1 MRKHPALARIGVGPK
16 ERREKEKMYNPEIET
31 MPRDKLRKLQEER
44 LKNILAYVY
53 ERVPFYREKLD
64 EAGVDPRNVRLADLP
79 KLPFTKKQDLRD
91 HYPFGLFAVPRE
103 QVVRVHASSGTTGKP
118 TVVGY
123 TKRDIQIFAEVNARS
138 LAAAGARPGMM
149 LHNAYGY
156 GLFTGGLGVH
166 YGGEKLGLTVVP
178 VSGGMTERQIT
189 LIMDFR
195 PDVITATPSYLQT
208 LAEEFR
214 RRGVGPDEIS
224 LKIAVPGAEPWT
236 EAIRQDIEQG
246 LGVKA
251 MNIYGLS
258 EIIGPGVSQE
268 CLEAQA
274 GSHIWED
281 HFLPEVV
288 DPETGEPL
296 PEGKEGV
303 LVFTTLT
310 KEALPLLR
318 YWTGD
323 ITYLTYEPC
332 VCGRTHVRMGPIKG
346 RTDDMLI
353 IRGVNVYPTQVEEVL
368 KTIPEIVP
376 HYQLVVRREGT
387 LDEAILRVEVPDE
400 VFHRVGEEA
409 LSDEVV
415 EADRFLRNLRDKIRQ
430 KIKDTIGV
438 TMKVELLAP
447 GTAPRSAGGKLRRV
461 VDERKLK
468 A

>member
-1 MRKHPALARIGVGPK
+1 
-16 ERREKEKMYNPEIET
+16 MYQPEIET
-31 MPRDKLRKLQEER
+31 MPQDRLRRLQDER
-44 LKNILAYVY
+44 LKRLVAYVHQ
-53 ERVPFYREKLD
+53 RVPFYRERLA
-64 EAGVDPRNVRLADLP
+64 EAGVDPGRFAGLGDLP
-79 KLPFTKKQDLRD
+79 RLPFTRKQDLRD

-103 QVVRVHASSGTTGKP
+103 RVIRVHASSGTTGKP

-123 TKRDIQIFAEVNARS
+123 TRKDIGVFAEVNARS

-166 YGGEKLGLTVVP
+166 YGGELLGLTVVP

-189 LIMDFR
+189 LIQDFR

-208 LAEEFR
+208 LAEEFKK
-214 RRGVGPDEIS
+214 RGVAPEAIS
-224 LKIAVPGAEPWT
+224 LKIAIPGAEPWT
-236 EAIRQDIEQG
+236 EAIRRDIEEG

-251 MNIYGLS
+251 VNIYGLS
-258 EIIGPGVSQE
+258 EVIGPGVSQE
-268 CLEAQA
+268 CVEGQA

-296 PEGKEGV
+296 PEGEKGV
-303 LVFTTLT
+303 LVLTTLT

-323 ITYLTYEPC
+323 ITYLVREPC
-332 VCGRTHVRMGPIKG
+332 VCGRTHARMGPVLG

-353 IRGVNVYPTQVEEVL
+353 IRGVNVYPTQVEAVL
-368 KTIPEIVP
+368 EAIPEVAP

-387 LDEAILRVEVPDE
+387 LDEAVLRVEVSEPVFRRIAHE
-400 VFHRVGEEA
+400 V

-415 EADRFLRNLRDKIRQ
+415 EADHELCRIRDRVRS

-438 TMKVELLAP
+438 TMRVELLAP
-447 GTAPRSAGGKLRRV
+447 GEAPRSAGGKLRRV
-461 VDERKLK
+461 VDERNLT

>member
-1 MRKHPALARIGVGPK
+1 VFQ
-16 ERREKEKMYNPEIET
+16 PEIET
-31 MPRDKLRKLQEER
+31 LPRERLRALQDERLRK
-44 LKNILAYVY
+44 IVAYVY
-53 ERVPFYREKLD
+53 ERVPFYRQKLD
-64 EAGVDPRNVRLADLP
+64 EAGVRPDTFRGLDELAR
-79 KLPFTKKQDLRD
+79 LPFTKKQDLRD

-103 QVVRVHASSGTTGKP
+103 EVIRVHASSGTTGKP

-123 TKRDIQIFAEVNARS
+123 TRRDIEIFAEVNARS

-166 YGGEKLGLTVVP
+166 YGGERLGLTVVP
-178 VSGGMTERQIT
+178 VSGGMTERQIM
-189 LIMDFR
+189 LIQDFK

-208 LAEEFR
+208 LAGEFR
-214 RRGVGPDEIS
+214 RRGIPPEAIS
-224 LKIAVPGAEPWT
+224 LKIAIPGAEPWT
-236 EAIRQDIEQG
+236 EAIRKDIEEG

-251 MNIYGLS
+251 VNIYGLS

-268 CLEAQA
+268 CLEAQS

-296 PEGKEGV
+296 PDGEEGV

-323 ITYLTYEPC
+323 ITYLIREPC

-353 IRGVNVYPTQVEEVL
+353 IRGVNVYPTQVEAVL
-368 KTIPEIVP
+368 ETIPEVAP

-387 LDEAILRVEVPDE
+387 LDEALLRVELSEPVFRRITHE
-400 VFHRVGEEA
+400 V

-415 EADRFLRNLRDKIRQ
+415 EADHELRAIREKIGQ
-430 KIKDTIGV
+430 KIKETIGV
-438 TMKVELLAP
+438 TMRVELLAP
-447 GTAPRSAGGKLRRV
+447 GEAPRSAGGKLRRV
-461 VDERKLK
+461 VDERNLS